1 MAEKEITAEYQ
12 KFDDGE
18 SKFSLMWSN
27 HQKHFYIDGVEV
39 TEEKWVKEMEKN
51 NEK

>member
-1 MAEKEITAEYQ
+1 MAETEIRAEYQ
-12 KFDDGE
+12 KFDNGRP
-18 SKFSLMWSN
+18 KFSLMWTN

>member
-1 MAEKEITAEYQ
+1 MAETEVRAEYQ
-12 KFDDGE
+12 KFDNGRP
-18 SKFSLMWSN
+18 KFSLMWTN

-39 TEEKWVKEMEKN
+39 TEEKWIKEMEEN